1 MENLI
6 TCRPVKPHHLFW
18 KRNCR
23 FTADAGFAADTVLQ
37 MQILQTAVTAKQ
49 TRDKEFFPH
58 ITGETWPDLE
68 TWWGLWF
75 YPSVWKSQGILPYF
89 FLSLDCY
96 GGYCQRKLPW
106 VKLHHQLQNLMTIS
120 KWKIR
125 ISWKTYFNI
134 KERVEPSANKWVAK
148 DLYKF
153 HPLWAIIPYISLIKT
168 FTKELYRNQGHFVY
182 GILVSS
188 AYPSYLGLIL
198 LEKVQVVFNSNRY
211 MQSNGSSFPPTLKVH

>member
-23 FTADAGFAADTVLQ
+23 FTADAGFAA
-37 MQILQTAVTAKQ
+37 KQ
-49 TRDKEFFPH
+49 TVFCKCKSYRQQWQNRQ
-58 ITGETWPDLE
+58 ETKNFSLISVVKLDQ

-89 FLSLDCY
+89 FLSFDCY
-96 GGYCQRKLPW
+96 GGCCQRKLPW
-106 VKLHHQLQNLMTIS
+106 VKLHHQLHNLMTIS
-120 KWKIR
+120 KWKIL
-125 ISWKTYFNI
+125 ISWKMYFNI

-153 HPLWAIIPYISLIKT
+153 HPLWAIIPYISLMKT
-168 FTKELYRNQGHFVY
+168 FTKQL
-182 GILVSS
+182 
-188 AYPSYLGLIL
+188 
-198 LEKVQVVFNSNRY
+198 
-211 MQSNGSSFPPTLKVH
+211 